1 MAARRSLIKLSAFAA
16 LLASVLLASTA
27 GLPMTLSA
35 ETGIASVYAYSGA
48 TTANGETISPG
59 SLTAAHRT
67 LPFGTLVRVTND
79 FSGDWVVVRINDR
92 GPFIPGRVIYLT
104 PAGAD
109 AIGSDGLTHVSIDVI
124 GWSG

>member
-1 MAARRSLIKLSAFAA
+1 MVVLASA
-16 LLASVLLASTA
+16 LLASTID
-27 GLPMTLSA
+27 LPMTISA
-35 ETGIASVYAYSGA
+35 ETGIASVNAYSGEL
-48 TTANGETISPG
+48 TANGETPTPD

-92 GPFIPGRVIYLT
+92 GPFIPGRVIDLT